1 MKKLKKN
8 AVGHVE
14 VCRLFAGENNSESKD
29 SFVRAVAF
37 SLPGMIQHNG
47 MKIGSCGLENGFW
60 KGRHSIL

>member
-14 VCRLFAGENNSESKD
+14 VYRLFAGENNSESKD
-29 SFVRAVAF
+29 SFVRTVVF
-37 SLPGMIQHNG
+37 SLPGMILHNG
-47 MKIGSCGLENGFW
+47 MKIDLYGLENGFW

>member
-14 VCRLFAGENNSESKD
+14 ACRLFVGENNSESKD
-29 SFVRAVAF
+29 FFVRTVVF

-47 MKIGSCGLENGFW
+47 KKIGSYGLENGF
-60 KGRHSIL
+60 